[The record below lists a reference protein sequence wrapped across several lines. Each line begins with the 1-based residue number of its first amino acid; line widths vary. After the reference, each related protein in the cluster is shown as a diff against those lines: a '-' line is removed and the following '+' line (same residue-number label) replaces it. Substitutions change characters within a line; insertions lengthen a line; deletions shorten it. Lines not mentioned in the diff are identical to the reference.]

1 MKLSVIVPVL
11 NEKNTLEKV
20 IEKLLTVDIPM
31 DKEIIIVD
39 DNSTDGSSQIMDS
52 LYEKYKPVIK
62 VIHKKQT
69 EGKGNAIQSATP
81 LITGDVVIIQDADME
96 YNIEEYR
103 VLVKPFIEQTAEVVF
118 GSRFMGKIEKMA
130 PQNMIANRIL
140 TFLANFLYGLKIT
153 DEATAYKLIKADLFR
168 KFKMQAKRFEF
179 CPELLAKAALGKH
192 KITEIPITYRA
203 RTVKEGK
210 KIKWHDLITAIN
222 TLIRY
227 RITGFKEN

>member
-69 EGKGNAIQSATP
+69 EGKAT
-81 LITGDVVIIQDADME
+81 
-96 YNIEEYR
+96 R
-103 VLVKPFIEQTAEVVF
+103 
-118 GSRFMGKIEKMA
+118 
-130 PQNMIANRIL
+130 
-140 TFLANFLYGLKIT
+140 
-153 DEATAYKLIKADLFR
+153 YK
-168 KFKMQAKRFEF
+168 
-179 CPELLAKAALGKH
+179 
-192 KITEIPITYRA
+192 A
-203 RTVKEGK
+203 RRR
-210 KIKWHDLITAIN
+210 L
-222 TLIRY
+222 
-227 RITGFKEN
+227 